1 MNYEWWDSVYDDF
14 KTIAALLGFDAQD
27 MQFSGFWSQ
36 GDGASFTGDYAYKK
50 GCVAAIVDYAPKDET
65 LHAIA
70 RDIVA
75 MQKPAFYR
83 IEGSIYRQS
92 HHYSH
97 ENTIRADSDDLT
109 EIARRLCLWL
119 YAALEKEYKYLTAW
133 HAGYCYAIEG
143 ETVASAKAEL
153 RAILAERHAVKG
165 VAAPALCAAI
175 RQTVNR
181 LLSDIHKARAKRAE
195 LLAGDDSEYGFWTGD
210 KVQMQAFWEGVGQC

>member
-14 KTIAALLGFDAQD
+14 KTIAGILGFDVQD

-36 GDGASFTGDYAYKK
+36 GDGASFTGSYAYKK
-50 GCVAAIVDYAPKDET
+50 GCITAVVDYAPKDET

-83 IEGSIYRQS
+83 IEGPIYRQS

-97 ENTIRADSDDLT
+97 ENTIRADSSELT
-109 EIARRLCLWL
+109 EIARRLCRWL
-119 YAALEKEYKYLTAW
+119 YDALEKEYEYLTAW
-133 HAGYCYAIEG
+133 HAGSCYAIEG

-153 RAILAERHAVKG
+153 MAILAERHAVKG

-181 LLSDIHKARAKRAE
+181 LLSNIRRARARRAE
-195 LLAGDDSEYGFWTGD
+195 LLNGTDSEYGFRTGH
-210 KVQMQAFWEGVGQC
+210 KIQMQAFWEGADQ